1 MVKNA
6 VLENLG
12 AWKLFVQVAGFRSFR
27 SAAKALDADPSVVSR
42 RIAQLEEALGFRLFD
57 TSGQTLALTENG
69 RRALCTISPLLDI
82 ADKTFADIREGV
94 VRPKRQLHILAS
106 AGFQNAFLWRA
117 TARFRLIHP
126 DTSFWIETFRQ
137 GDSFFDQLGHGV
149 DVIVTSFRQE
159 NPNLY
164 LRRVSRHQKVCVA
177 SPALVERHGPFEAP
191 RDLEKVPLS
200 ANVHFLRSLSFRRG
214 DEVEDGPR
222 HFAMLTDNSSFLADW
237 AAAGCGIFVG
247 CPSTIAADRIR
258 DRRLLRVCQD
268 WSLPLLEGWAYAS
281 LSEAMNP
288 NSLIVTFLDFLEALN
303 RVVLEDA
310 RTVVGEAG
318 DAM

>member
-1 MVKNA
+1 MPTA
-6 VLENLG
+6 VLKNLNV
-12 AWKLFVQVAGFRSFR
+12 WKLFVRVAGFRSFR
-27 SAAKALDADPSVVSR
+27 SAAKAFDEDPSVVSR
-42 RIAQLEEALGFRLFD
+42 RIAQLEAALGFRLFD
-57 TSGQTLALTENG
+57 TSGQTLVLTEDG
-69 RRALCTISPLLDI
+69 RRVLRTIAPLLDI

-149 DVIVTSFRQE
+149 DIIVTSFRQE

-164 LRRVSRHQKVCVA
+164 LRRVSRHPKICVA
-177 SPALVERHGPFEAP
+177 SPALIERHGPFEMP
-191 RDLEKVPLS
+191 RDLEKAPLS
-200 ANVHFLRSLSFRRG
+200 ANVHFLRSISFRRG
-214 DEVEDGPR
+214 DEVADGPR

-237 AAAGCGIFVG
+237 AAGCGIFVG
-247 CPSTIAADRIR
+247 CPSTIAADCIR
-258 DRRLLRVCQD
+258 EGRLVQVCKG

-281 LSEAMNP
+281 LAEALNP

-310 RTVVGEAG
+310 KAVVETSG
-318 DAM
+318 DAV

>member
-1 MVKNA
+1 MRNG

-12 AWKLFVQVAGFRSFR
+12 AWKLFIRVAGFRSFR
-27 SAAKALDADPSVVSR
+27 SAAKALDEDPSVVSR
-42 RIAQLEEALGFRLFD
+42 RIAQLESALGFRLFD
-57 TSGQTLALTENG
+57 TSGQSLVLTENG
-69 RRALCTISPLLDI
+69 RRALRTISPLLDI
-82 ADKTFADIREGV
+82 ADKTLADIREGV

-149 DVIVTSFRQE
+149 DIIVTSFRQE

-164 LRRVSRHQKVCVA
+164 LRRVSRHPKVCVA
-177 SPALVERHGPFEAP
+177 SPALAEREGPFEKP
-191 RDLEKVPLS
+191 QDLGKVPLS
-200 ANVHFLRSLSFRRG
+200 ANVHFLRSISFRRG
-214 DEVEDGPR
+214 DEVADGPR

-237 AAAGCGIFVG
+237 AAAGYGIFVG

-258 DRRLLRVCQD
+258 ERRLVQVCKE

-281 LSEAMNP
+281 LAEALNP

-310 RTVVGEAG
+310 GTVVGTPG
-318 DAM
+318 DAV

>member
-6 VLENLG
+6 VVENLG

-42 RIAQLEEALGFRLFD
+42 RIAQLETALGFRLFD
-57 TSGQTLALTENG
+57 TSGQTLVLTEDG
-69 RRALCTISPLLDI
+69 RRALRTIAPLLDI
-82 ADKTFADIREGV
+82 AEKTFADIREGV

-117 TARFRLIHP
+117 TARFRLLHP
-126 DTSFWIETFRQ
+126 DTTFWIETFRQ

-149 DVIVTSFRQE
+149 DIIVTSFRQE

-177 SPALVERHGPFEAP
+177 SPVLVERHGPFETP
-191 RDLEKVPLS
+191 RDLERVPLS

-214 DEVEDGPR
+214 DEVADGPR

-237 AAAGCGIFVG
+237 AAGCGIFVG

-258 DRRLLRVCQD
+258 DRRLVRVCKD

-281 LSEAMNP
+281 LAEAMNP

-310 RTVVGEAG
+310 RTVVDATC

>member
-1 MVKNA
+1 MPNA
-6 VLENLG
+6 VLENLN
-12 AWKLFVQVAGFRSFR
+12 AWKLFVRVAGFRSFR
-27 SAAKALDADPSVVSR
+27 SAAKAFDEDPSVVSR
-42 RIAQLEEALGFRLFD
+42 RIAQLETALGFRLFD
-57 TSGQTLALTENG
+57 TSGQTLVLTEDG
-69 RRALCTISPLLDI
+69 RRALRTIAPLLDI
-82 ADKTFADIREGV
+82 AEKTFADIREGV

-117 TARFRLIHP
+117 TARFRLLHP
-126 DTSFWIETFRQ
+126 DTTFWIETFRQ

-149 DVIVTSFRQE
+149 DIIVTFRQE

-177 SPALVERHGPFEAP
+177 SPVLVERHGPFETP
-191 RDLEKVPLS
+191 RDLERVPLS

-214 DEVEDGPR
+214 DEVADGPR

-258 DRRLLRVCQD
+258 DRRLVRVCKD

-281 LSEAMNP
+281 LAEAMNP

-303 RVVLEDA
+303 RMVLEDA

>member
-1 MVKNA
+1 MRNG
-6 VLENLG
+6 VLENLN
-12 AWKLFVQVAGFRSFR
+12 AWMLFVRVAGFRSFR
-27 SAAKALDADPSVVSR
+27 SAAKAFGEDPSVVSR
-42 RIAQLEEALGFRLFD
+42 RIAQLETALGFRLFD
-57 TSGQTLALTENG
+57 TSGQTLVLTEDG
-69 RRALCTISPLLDI
+69 RRALRTIAPLLDI
-82 ADKTFADIREGV
+82 AEKTFADIREGV

-117 TARFRLIHP
+117 TARFRLLHP
-126 DTSFWIETFRQ
+126 DTTFWIETFRQ

-149 DVIVTSFRQE
+149 DIIVTSFRQE
-159 NPNLY
+159 NPNLF
-164 LRRVSRHQKVCVA
+164 LRRVSCHPKVCVA
-177 SPALVERHGPFEAP
+177 SPALVERQGPFNVP
-191 RDLEKVPLS
+191 QDLEKVPLS

-214 DEVEDGPR
+214 DEVADGPR

-258 DRRLLRVCQD
+258 DRRLVRVCKD

-281 LSEAMNP
+281 LAEAMNP

-310 RTVVGEAG
+310 RTVVDATC